1 MRFSTALFALPA
13 LAASVLAQT
22 QDHQVM
28 VGQTGLTFSPSSV
41 TAAAGDTVTFVFF
54 PKNHTVTQ
62 STFAAPCTKMDGGIA
77 SGFQPVTADQ
87 TSVPAM
93 TITVND
99 TTPLW
104 FFCGQK
110 TPVSHCGMGMVFAV
124 NPTAEKSFATFQT
137 AANATLAASNTTT
150 TGTTSTNGTSTGT
163 AASGTA
169 ASGTAASGAASPSA
183 STTTSGANASG
194 ALSMGAHAGAILA
207 TVGLAFGMLL

>member
-13 LAASVLAQT
+13 FAASVLAQT

-28 VGQTGLTFSPSSV
+28 VGQSGLSFTPSSV

-62 STFAAPCTKMDGGIA
+62 STFAAPCTKMAGGIA

-104 FFCGQK
+104 FYCGQQS
-110 TPVSHCGMGMVFAV
+110 PVSHCGMGMVFAV
-124 NPTAEKSFATFQT
+124 NPTAEKSFESFQT
-137 AANATLAASNTTT
+137 AANATLAATSSTNTTT
-150 TGTTSTNGTSTGT
+150 SGTTASSGT
-163 AASGTA
+163 AAAGASGTA
-169 ASGTAASGAASPSA
+169 SAGVAAASPSA
-183 STTTSGANASG
+183 STTSTTGANASG
-194 ALSMGAHAGAILA
+194 AMSLGAHAGAILA